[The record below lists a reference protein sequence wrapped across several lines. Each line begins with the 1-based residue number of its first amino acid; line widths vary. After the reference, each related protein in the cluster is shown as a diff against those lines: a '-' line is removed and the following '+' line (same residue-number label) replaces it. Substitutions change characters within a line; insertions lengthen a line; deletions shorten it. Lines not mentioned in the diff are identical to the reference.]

1 MKVEE
6 YRELLHEDS
15 AIACEA
21 NSNDNESEEFLSY
34 VTGILM
40 SGEEFDDFIE
50 CHCEG
55 GTPNTAAFYS
65 IDGYA
70 IDEADGSCC
79 VFIVDYHGPY
89 GDDRIIAKNIETA
102 FNKIRRFVEKSI
114 KTELYREIDNRAAME
129 FSRDL
134 FYDNEK
140 ITKYRFYLLT
150 DAYNRQKAKTIKDDM
165 INNRIVELNVWD
177 IERLYDLVCSQAQ
190 KESVEIFLGDFGIEG
205 IPCVKAVEHTNVV
218 ADIDV
223 SPLIE
228 DEDDSAPANIITY
241 SSYLAVVPGTVL
253 NQLYLD
259 YGAKLLEG
267 NVRSFLSAKGKVNK
281 GKITEE
287 TIKYKNQNNISYV
300 IKNRSES
307 FNRNSFW
314 VKLKDF
320 RFKVYII
327 GASNDKKEY
336 SRYVIEYRKKWG
348 EIPDE
353 DKRYD
358 IATFLS
364 FIIGTKLIKFGESYF
379 NDDYITQKEYI
390 SPTAIDISLL
400 YQTNFPFY
408 IEDCRYND
416 TDNVIK
422 QLPKM
427 LRKYFLL
434 KEKYRLNEA
443 LSSLYIK
450 SYLNFNFI
458 NYVTYIEMFANIDV
472 DKKTSLVPK
481 AKFRKVLKELNEVK
495 KVPQTVQQFTPTTA
509 LFLYINQHSKY
520 KFSRPCFNILHTV
533 YPLQLIFFFQLFGY
547 TFCLFHLFHKSVK
560 HLLSLSVNIRKIL
573 PQFAFSKH
581 SHKHNFLILQK
592 IILMQHTPFAEADS

>member
-1 MKVEE
+1 MSRQETFFE
-6 YRELLHEDS
+6 WEDS
-15 AIACEA
+15 FKTLENVMVDVYVNKKLKIPSITLNKLEIYRDDSYLLNFSFHTQQRIYSDLIKDEGKIYDLEIELKLKEPRLTIYDSITMFNTSSLCENYSYA
-21 NSNDNESEEFLSY
+21 KDNVETKF
-34 VTGILM
+34 
-40 SGEEFDDFIE
+40 
-50 CHCEG
+50 
-55 GTPNTAAFYS
+55 
-65 IDGYA
+65 
-70 IDEADGSCC
+70 
-79 VFIVDYHGPY
+79 
-89 GDDRIIAKNIETA
+89 TA
-102 FNKIRRFVEKSI
+102 FKI
-114 KTELYREIDNRAAME
+114 LYSSNR
-129 FSRDL
+129 
-134 FYDNEK
+134 
-140 ITKYRFYLLT
+140 
-150 DAYNRQKAKTIKDDM
+150 
-165 INNRIVELNVWD
+165 
-177 IERLYDLVCSQAQ
+177 
-190 KESVEIFLGDFGIEG
+190 
-205 IPCVKAVEHTNVV
+205 
-218 ADIDV
+218 
-223 SPLIE
+223 
-228 DEDDSAPANIITY
+228 DEDILKEWYGCNNK
-241 SSYLAVVPGTVL
+241 L
-253 NQLYLD
+253 NFYN
-259 YGAKLLEG
+259 G
-267 NVRSFLSAKGKVNK
+267 FLTS
-281 GKITEE
+281 KITEE

-495 KVPQTVQQFTPTTA
+495 KVPQCIKDKFQNLNTIGIGKKVQ
-509 LFLYINQHSKY
+509 
-520 KFSRPCFNILHTV
+520 R
-533 YPLQLIFFFQLFGY
+533 
-547 TFCLFHLFHKSVK
+547 
-560 HLLSLSVNIRKIL
+560 LLSQYKIDYSRYQDVFSTRGKVVHGAKVDIQEMFIASEKAKELLTILTLKKLNYVGYIRNFVN
-573 PQFAFSKH
+573 
-581 SHKHNFLILQK
+581 NNELILIK
-592 IILMQHTPFAEADS
+592 DMSIIHIDSTEFNQN